1 MDIIVRTIVKGLFP
15 FIMLFGVYIL
25 LHGHLTPGG
34 SFPGGVIIASG
45 VALIAI
51 SFGLRKAERVI
62 KEETAHIIEGLVA
75 LLLVLIVLFE
85 SFARYVLMP
94 TGMVFELWSA
104 PQVLFLN
111 LAGGVMVSMALIL
124 IIFLLMKE

>member
-1 MDIIVRTIVKGLFP
+1 MDVIVRTIVKGLFP
-15 FIMLFGVYIL
+15 FIIIFGVYIL

-51 SFGLRKAERVI
+51 SFGLSKAERLI
-62 KEETAHIIEGLVA
+62 KEETSHIIEGLVA

-85 SFARYVLMP
+85 SFTRYTLMP
-94 TGMVFELWSA
+94 TGRLFEIWSA
-104 PQVLFLN
+104 PQVLLLN
-111 LAGGVMVSMALIL
+111 LTGGVMVSMALIL
-124 IIFLLMKE
+124 IVFLIMKE